1 MATQLL
7 INTEDL
13 KRLSQLSGNIDD
25 DKLIQYVK
33 IAQDT
38 QVKNYLGTDLLER
51 FQAGLTASN
60 LTTDETNLLNDYIKD
75 MVVHWTLVVALKFQ
89 PYTIANNGVF
99 KKTSEN
105 AETVSK
111 EEMDS
116 IIQKHREV
124 AVSYSDAFINY
135 MCYNSSTFPE
145 YDSNTDADTDPRQ
158 KTNYISWVL

>member
-13 KRLSQLSGNIDD
+13 KRLSSLSGNIDD

-51 FQAGLTASN
+51 YQAGLTASD
-60 LTTDETNLLNDYIKD
+60 LSAAETALLENYIKD
-75 MVVHWTLVVALKFQ
+75 MVVHWTVVVVLKHA
-89 PYTIANNGVF
+89 PYTIANNGIY

-111 EEMDS
+111 EELDS
-116 IIQKHREV
+116 LVQQHREI
-124 AVSYSDAFINY
+124 AVSYSQEFIDY
-135 MCYNSSTFPE
+135 MCENGSTFPE
-145 YDSNTDADTDPRQ
+145 YSSNTGADTDPRT
-158 KTNYISWVL
+158 KTSYTSWVL